1 MRAVLPLC
9 RWRCSRQRYNAVPLE
24 SFNRCEEDGCH
35 GLLRP
40 HVVWFGETLDPD
52 VLTEVEK
59 ELDLC
64 DLCLVVRMFALPC
77 VFSFLSGLYL
87 L

>member
-9 RWRCSRQRYNAVPLE
+9 RWRCSCQRYNAVPLE
-24 SFNRCEEDGCH
+24 LFNRCEEDGCH